1 MAKAKAVS
9 LVQGNL
15 TKKEIVARKEA
26 EQKLKGKNDKL
37 VAPTHLNKVQ
47 KKLFD
52 DVVEELKV
60 ADILGNIDTHL
71 VGEFVVAID
80 RLRAIEA
87 MINDDIELLKDKNL
101 MSSKSKYSQIF
112 FRCCNELSISVS
124 GRAKL
129 AQMNSKKAE
138 DEEDPILALIN
149 NN

>member
-1 MAKAKAVS
+1 MAKAKSVDLVS
-9 LVQGNL
+9 GGM
-15 TKKEIVARKEA
+15 TKAEKTARKAE

-37 VAPTHLNKVQ
+37 VAPSHLNKVQ

-129 AQMNSKKAE
+129 AQMNIKKAE

>member
-15 TKKEIVARKEA
+15 TEKEIVARKEA

-129 AQMNSKKAE
+129 AQMNIKKAE